1 MISVIDII
9 IISVLFLLKPCSIS
23 LSQSLYQSIYIHHS
37 YNQKEFDV
45 WVWCL
50 VLVVSHFHCTQTLF
64 SLLPDLTQKHS
75 QHSTRTTQCTNHAV
89 SATVHMRVHYNYTF
103 LKIVFLNLKSNLRSD
118 LFDLPLSMFNYL
130 RIFYVC
136 ILHACHLIV
145 SPLSD
150 KARLENTPSQD
161 QVHKYTLYFNHSTVI
176 FPSSQNQS

>member
-75 QHSTRTTQCTNHAV
+75 QHSARTTQYTHN
-89 SATVHMRVHYNYTF
+89 TVHEPRSVGDCPYACTLQLHF
-103 LKIVFLNLKSNLRSD
+103 FKDCLFKFKIQPAQRS
-118 LFDLPLSMFNYL
+118 
-130 RIFYVC
+130 V
-136 ILHACHLIV
+136 
-145 SPLSD
+145 
-150 KARLENTPSQD
+150 
-161 QVHKYTLYFNHSTVI
+161 
-176 FPSSQNQS
+176 